1 MRHHNFLSPLCLGLE
16 PVQALTTF
24 HFLITAPCSDV
35 CEAAFLDC
43 VAGEGAVT
51 GNLIKRKKILKY
63 MYIMAF
69 PVVEFSREGYKI
81 RNVFG

>member
-1 MRHHNFLSPLCLGLE
+1 MQHHNFLSPLYLNLE
-16 PVQALTTF
+16 PSPVLIIV

-51 GNLIKRKKILKY
+51 GN
-63 MYIMAF
+63 
-69 PVVEFSREGYKI
+69 V
-81 RNVFG
+81 N

>member
-51 GNLIKRKKILKY
+51 GNLIKKKNLNIFT
-63 MYIMAF
+63 YIC
-69 PVVEFSREGYKI
+69 RG
-81 RNVFG
+81 

>member
-1 MRHHNFLSPLCLGLE
+1 MQHHNFLYPLCLGLE

-51 GNLIKRKKILKY
+51 GNINLIL
-63 MYIMAF
+63 
-69 PVVEFSREGYKI
+69 
-81 RNVFG
+81 

>member
-51 GNLIKRKKILKY
+51 GNLIKRKKNLKIY
-63 MYIMAF
+63 VYYGI
-69 PVVEFSREGYKI
+69 SGCG
-81 RNVFG
+81 VFKAGIQN

>member
-69 PVVEFSREGYKI
+69 PVVEFSGQGYKI
-81 RNVFG
+81 RNVLG

>member
-69 PVVEFSREGYKI
+69 PVVEFSRQGYKI

>member
-24 HFLITAPCSDV
+24 HFLISAPCSDV

-51 GNLIKRKKILKY
+51 GNINL
-63 MYIMAF
+63 F
-69 PVVEFSREGYKI
+69 
-81 RNVFG
+81 